1 MIYVEI
7 IEVDDVQGSPIPPK
21 MINALRQTRSEE
33 NLPDYFGVQ
42 DFSGISFSLHPS
54 ADDDGDCW
62 TQEDDAISLQV
73 SKESIIFIGSLS
85 LLSFRFSAFHHA
97 CCAKPFYEMHFLSL
111 FSYFSIFTFLL

>member
-54 ADDDGDCW
+54 VDDDGDCW
-62 TQEDDAISLQV
+62 TQDDDAISLQV
-73 SKESIIFIGSLS
+73 SKETIFLCSFIILCRTSIKQ
-85 LLSFRFSAFHHA
+85 A
-97 CCAKPFYEMHFLSL
+97 
-111 FSYFSIFTFLL
+111 SIN

>member
-54 ADDDGDCW
+54 VDDDGDCW
-62 TQEDDAISLQV
+62 TQEDDALSLQV
-73 SKESIIFIGSLS
+73 SKEIFVCSFI
-85 LLSFRFSAFHHA
+85 LLSFQFSTFHYA
-97 CCAKPFYEMHFLSL
+97 YSTKLFQEILIPYFYH
-111 FSYFSIFTFLL
+111 